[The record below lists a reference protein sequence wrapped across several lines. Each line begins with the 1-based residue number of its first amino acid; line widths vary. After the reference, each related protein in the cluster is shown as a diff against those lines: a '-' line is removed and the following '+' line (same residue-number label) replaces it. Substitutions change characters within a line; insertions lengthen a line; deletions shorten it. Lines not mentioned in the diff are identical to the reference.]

1 MKVGQLIKLAILG
14 FFFFLFV
21 AIDLVLFGVIPLNSA
36 MVSLLPLIG
45 LLLCAVLGML
55 AARGAPAVPAAAAP
69 AAAAPAA
76 PSSGGQLPPPPPA

>member
-36 MVSLLPLIG
+36 MVTLLPLIG

-55 AARGAPAVPAAAAP
+55 AARGGPAAPVAAAP
-69 AAAAPAA
+69 AAAAAPPAQ
-76 PSSGGQLPPPPPA
+76 GGQLPPPPPA

>member
-1 MKVGQLIKLAILG
+1 MKVGQLIKLAVLG

-45 LLLCAVLGML
+45 LLLCALLGML
-55 AARGAPAVPAAAAP
+55 ASRGQSAP
-69 AAAAPAA
+69 AADAPAA
-76 PSSGGQLPPPPPA
+76 PSGQMPPPPPA

>member
-1 MKVGQLIKLAILG
+1 MKVGQLIKLAVLG

-45 LLLCAVLGML
+45 LLLCALLGML
-55 AARGAPAVPAAAAP
+55 ASRGQSAPAP

-76 PSSGGQLPPPPPA
+76 PSGQMPPPPPA

>member
-1 MKVGQLIKLAILG
+1 MKIGQMLKLAILG

-21 AIDLVLFGVIPLNSA
+21 AIDLVLFGVVALNSA

-55 AARGAPAVPAAAAP
+55 ASRGKGAPAPAP
-69 AAAAPAA
+69 AVVAPA
-76 PSSGGQLPPPPPA
+76 GQMPPPPPPA